1 MSLTSVDVVAA
12 EVVAIEKHELDP
24 VALVEGHQ
32 ADQQQQDGAQA
43 TRQLHSVHQLSWEGW
58 RDQRSEVSNTLGE
71 RLQEV
76 VPFQYKIPHKLS
88 TEGPKITLDSHYGV
102 REQIRSKHQY

>member
-12 EVVAIEKHELDP
+12 KVVAIEEHELDP

-43 TRQLHSVHQLSWEGW
+43 SRQLHRVHQLSWEGY
-58 RDQRSEVSNTLGE
+58 RGQRSEVKGTLGVK
-71 RLQEV
+71 LQKV
-76 VPFQYKIPHKLS
+76 VPFPYKIPYNMS
-88 TEGPKITLDSHYGV
+88 TGAPK
-102 REQIRSKHQY
+102 